1 MEEPTVEIVRQGII
15 ESEYDLT
22 DLHIIDWCR
31 LGSYWRHAGDA
42 IRAIS
47 SWFIWRAMYTG
58 VKGDLC
64 QAPDRDDWPGW
75 KHVGRHE
82 QLGRLYWNY
91 FHWVEMG
98 TLSFHDEPDFS
109 GTLDLENE
117 GQRRQAKFWGDIGK
131 VSAVTF
137 AHVQKQMN
145 KHDLWISIPAY
156 DCQVIIEAADDIQ
169 ALWMKKLTGGLHYG

>member
-64 QAPDRDDWPGW
+64 QAPVLELFP
-75 KHVGRHE
+75 
-82 QLGRLYWNY
+82 LGRDGNAL
-91 FHWVEMG
+91 
-98 TLSFHDEPDFS
+98 FS
-109 GTLDLENE
+109 
-117 GQRRQAKFWGDIGK
+117 RRARL
-131 VSAVTF
+131 
-137 AHVQKQMN
+137 
-145 KHDLWISIPAY
+145 LWHS
-156 DCQVIIEAADDIQ
+156 
-169 ALWMKKLTGGLHYG
+169 